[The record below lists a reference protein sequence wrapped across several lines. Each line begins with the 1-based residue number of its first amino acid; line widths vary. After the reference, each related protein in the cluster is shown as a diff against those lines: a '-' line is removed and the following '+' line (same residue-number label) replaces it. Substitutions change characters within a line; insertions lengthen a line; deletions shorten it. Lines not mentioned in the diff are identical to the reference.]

1 MWSLLRAPWRG
12 VAFPTMLSKLCMVII
27 CEATV
32 TQIVPVNPHSN
43 LEVGTSHATSN
54 QLIINIYEL
63 QTMDITP
70 EQVLYSPHFAD
81 GENEAHICEILYQ
94 SHIACR

>member
-1 MWSLLRAPWRG
+1 
-12 VAFPTMLSKLCMVII
+12 MVII
-27 CEATV
+27 CEARV
-32 TQIVPVNPHSN
+32 TQIVLVNPHSN
-43 LEVGTSHATSN
+43 LEVSTSHATSN

-70 EQVLYSPHFAD
+70 EQVLYSPHFTD